1 MRYFHILKVNFASV
15 AGTVVLLLSVV
26 VRPAVLVSSCCSL
39 LCHVHVGGVRGSGV
53 FAEGGQMPRIRPH
66 SFAQLQ

>member
-39 LCHVHVGGVRGSGV
+39 VCHVHVGGVRGSGV
-53 FAEGGQMPRIRPH
+53 CGGGPNAPH
-66 SFAQLQ
+66 